1 VFTLMNELHVPL
13 RTALLA
19 KAKITM
25 RRHISASR
33 RGRERWAQTPLVLGK
48 VVCRTAAHHNRAPG
62 LVYFKDQFMLAAN
75 HAVDAASPIVTRATR
90 VGFFMAGFGLSVW
103 APLVPYVRARIE
115 MSDALFGSLLL
126 CIGIGSLTWM
136 PLSGLLVA
144 RRGIRP
150 VILASVALLA
160 LSLAGMALTQSIW
173 LLAVALFCFGGSLGV
188 IDVVFN
194 IQGVMVERDTGKRH
208 MSNFHGMFS
217 LGSISGA
224 LALTA
229 ALTLGLAPATG
240 TLLMIA
246 LIVLANLAV
255 SPGFLRE
262 RAPAGGVAFVRPSAM
277 VMLVG
282 SLCFVVYL
290 AEGAVLDWSAL
301 YLTETKALDTAKGGL
316 GYASFALMVT
326 VGRFAGSPVVNSLGT
341 ARVIGFGGL
350 LAAIGIGV
358 TLITE
363 HWGLA
368 LLGYGLCG
376 LGCANVSPVLISS
389 LSRQQAMP
397 VNQAIT
403 AATTIG
409 FAGVLAG
416 PAIIGLIAHHA
427 SLTLAFA
434 LLALLLLGLGL
445 GGRRFAE

>member
-1 VFTLMNELHVPL
+1 MP
-13 RTALLA
+13 
-19 KAKITM
+19 
-25 RRHISASR
+25 
-33 RGRERWAQTPLVLGK
+33 
-48 VVCRTAAHHNRAPG
+48 
-62 LVYFKDQFMLAAN
+62 AAN
-75 HAVDAASPIVTRATR
+75 HLSPAATPQARRATQ

-126 CIGIGSLTWM
+126 CIGIGSLSWM

-144 RRGIRP
+144 RCGVRP
-150 VILASVALLA
+150 VILCSVALLA
-160 LSLAGMALTQSIW
+160 LALAGMAFSHSIW
-173 LLAVALFCFGGSLGV
+173 LLALALFCFGGSLGV

-194 IQGVMVERDTGKRH
+194 IQGVMIERDTGKRH

-224 LALTA
+224 LALTG

-246 LIVLANLAV
+246 LIVVANLAV

-262 RAPAGGVAFVRPSAM
+262 RAPAGGVAFVRPGAA
-277 VMLVG
+277 VLLVG

-290 AEGAVLDWSAL
+290 AEGAILDWSAL
-301 YLTETKALDTAKGGL
+301 YLTETKALETAKGGL

-326 VGRFAGSPVVNSLGT
+326 IGRFAGAPVVNSLGT
-341 ARVIGFGGL
+341 ARVIAGGGL
-350 LAAIGIGV
+350 LAAAGIAL
-358 TLITE
+358 TLVTE
-363 HWGLA
+363 HWGWA

-389 LSRQQAMP
+389 LSRQQEMP

-416 PAIIGLIAHHA
+416 PAAIGVIAQHA
-427 SLTLAFA
+427 SLGLAFA
-434 LLALLLLGLGL
+434 LLAVLLLGLASGS
-445 GGRRFAE
+445 RRFND